1 MRLTKQTNYAIRVL
15 MYCAANNGEL
25 SRVAEIAAAYS
36 VPEMYL
42 FKILQPVVE
51 HGMLETVRGRK
62 GGVRLAKPASQI
74 TLFDVV
80 RVTEDNFSMAE
91 CFSSDAADC
100 PLIDSCG
107 LNAAL
112 RKALGAF
119 FDVLE
124 SYSIEDLIKDR
135 PDMRTLL
142 GIDLLPRFSKL
153 GVLPAGNRLS

>member
-15 MYCAANNGEL
+15 MYCAANHGRL
-25 SRVAEIAAAYS
+25 SRVSDIAAAYS

-62 GGVRLAKPASQI
+62 GGVRLAKPAAQI

-91 CFSSDAADC
+91 CFSNDAADC
-100 PLIDSCG
+100 PLIDSCA
-107 LNAAL
+107 LNGAL
-112 RKALGAF
+112 RSALGAF
-119 FDVLE
+119 FEVLE
-124 SYSIEDLIKDR
+124 GYSIDDLVKER

-142 GIDLLPRFSKL
+142 GIDS
-153 GVLPAGNRLS
+153 LSGSAALMPEGQLA

>member
-1 MRLTKQTNYAIRVL
+1 MRLTKQTNYAIRLL
-15 MYCAANNGEL
+15 MYCATNQGHL
-25 SRVAEIAAAYS
+25 SRVSEIAAAYS
-36 VPEMYL
+36 VPEMFL
-42 FKILQPVVE
+42 FKILQPLVE
-51 HGMLETVRGRK
+51 HGMLETVRGRN

-91 CFSSDAADC
+91 CFNNDASEC
-100 PLIDSCG
+100 PLIDSCA

-124 SYSIEDLIKDR
+124 SFSIEDLIKGR
-135 PDMRTLL
+135 PDMRSLL
-142 GIDLLPRFSKL
+142 GIDLLPRFA
-153 GVLPAGNRLS
+153 VTAAEPVRLS